1 MHGITYFTVLGF
13 IAGIVGTGLGGVL
26 SAVLP
31 IKDKRGM
38 AALLEFSGGI
48 MLAIVC
54 FDLLP
59 EAFSLAGL
67 PFVLVIFSVGVVT
80 LMLFEELMEKARP
93 GDKGLSRIGFIIF
106 SAIALHDLP
115 EGLAIGSGFAQSESL
130 GFSLMIAIL
139 LHNIP
144 EGISLSLPFRFSGR
158 KMGFI
163 LFLCLLSGMPSG
175 FGAFLGALAGG
186 ISETLIAACLAF
198 AGGAMTYVVCG
209 DIIPE
214 SKSLFRGRFPV
225 LGSIAGFIVGMI
237 IAV

>member
-1 MHGITYFTVLGF
+1 MHGITYYTTLGF
-13 IAGIVGTGLGGVL
+13 IAGIFGTGLGGIL

-31 IKDKRGM
+31 IKNSRGM

-59 EAFSLAGL
+59 EAFALASM
-67 PFVLVIFSVGVVT
+67 PFVLIAFSAGVAT
-80 LMLFEELMEKARP
+80 LVLFEEWMSKVRP
-93 GDKGLSRIGFIIF
+93 NDKGLSRMGFIIF

-115 EGLAIGSGFAQSESL
+115 EGLAIGSGFIQSESL

-144 EGISLSLPFRFSGR
+144 EGLSLSLPFRFAGR

-163 LFLCLLSGMPSG
+163 MFLCILSGLPSG
-175 FGAFLGALAGG
+175 FGAFLGVLAGG
-186 ISETLIAACLAF
+186 VSPMLIAACLAF

-209 DIIPE
+209 EIIPQ
-214 SKSLFRGRFPV
+214 SKSLFRGRLPV
-225 LGSIAGFIVGMI
+225 FSSILGFIIGTI